1 MTVVGRKRRLGTHLR
16 EIWSFRELLAGLIR
30 KELKVRYKN
39 SILGF
44 VWSMIQPVFLLVV
57 YNIVFSILGEAFD
70 RFPIWLLCGLVIWT
84 FIATSFTTSVQSITA
99 NAYLVSKVRFPRA
112 ILPLSTVGAAAV
124 HLALQMGAFAI
135 VLVAAQHPVDWSYM
149 WLLVPAIITAIIFCC
164 AAAVFLSALNVK
176 ARDTQHLLEILLLG
190 WFWLT
195 PMLYTWQR
203 SASWL
208 KGEGVTS
215 AVLLINPITSIVTT
229 FQRAIYG
236 VDTVVVPGEK
246 GPVALQ
252 VLPNAD
258 QLWYLR
264 NLGIVALVSAI
275 LFGLAL
281 NYFDKAEA
289 NFAEDL

>member
-149 WLLVPAIITAIIFCC
+149 WLLVPAIITAIIFCS

>member
-1 MTVVGRKRRLGTHLR
+1 MGTHLR
-16 EIWSFRELLAGLIR
+16 EIWAFRELLAGLVR

-39 SILGF
+39 SVLGF
-44 VWSMIQPVFLLVV
+44 VWSMIQPVFLLIV

-149 WLLVPAIITAIIFCC
+149 WLLVPAIITAIIFC
-164 AAAVFLSALNVK
+164 AAGAVFLSALNVK

-208 KGEGVTS
+208 EEKNLTT
-215 AVLLINPITSIVTT
+215 AIILINPITSVVTT

-236 VDTVVVPGEK
+236 VDTVVVPDGK
-246 GPVALQ
+246 GGKMAQQ
-252 VLPNAD
+252 VLPNAE

-264 NLGIVALVSAI
+264 NLGIVALVSAV

>member
-16 EIWSFRELLAGLIR
+16 EIWAFRELLAGLIR

-124 HLALQMGAFAI
+124 HLALQMGAFSI
-135 VLVAAQHPVDWSYM
+135 VLIASQHPVDWAYM
-149 WLLVPAIITAIIFCC
+149 WLLVPAIITAIIFC
-164 AAAVFLSALNVK
+164 AAGAVFLSALNVK

-208 KGEGVTS
+208 KDEGLTS
-215 AVLLINPITSIVTT
+215 AILLINPITSVVTT

-252 VLPNAD
+252 VLPNAE

-264 NLGIVALVSAI
+264 NLGIVALVSAV